1 MDDSRFT
8 AARPS
13 FWRRAAALT
22 PDRAWRG
29 APPRARHRLK
39 VIGYAAAGA
48 VLAGGLAA
56 GCSSSSGGSGN
67 ASSPITICEI
77 GATSGPF
84 AQLGVDD
91 ELGATA
97 WAAMVNKSG
106 GVLGHKVTL
115 VPENDASDPA
125 TAAALVHKCV
135 TQVRANFIFGPEETS
150 TASAAIPIANQLQ
163 EVLLGW
169 QSGWTGQ
176 GISDANLHSY
186 SFPGIGNV
194 FFADDLATITQLV
207 VPRHYTRVAVIEDNA
222 PGGLGNTQYVQ
233 SLASKYGYQVV
244 ASQITNPGA
253 TDDTPQALDLLK
265 ANPQIIIL
273 GLIPGPDTITF
284 LKAVRAQNPTIP
296 ISECSG
302 CATSTFVAATGG
314 AAAMQNVYLIGTPEN
329 VLSAVPSTSASA
341 PALADT
347 KAYIAAMKAAG
358 LGSATDIDEGGEGWD
373 TGRELAA
380 AIGTAKSVSPG
391 DVKNALEHQTLVTGG
406 IQCYFWQR
414 SPSDY
419 GNITQIDSAVVTV
432 GAGGSFNVLPQAG
445 S

>member
-1 MDDSRFT
+1 MDDSRF
-8 AARPS
+8 AYARLFFRKP
-13 FWRRAAALT
+13 
-22 PDRAWRG
+22 
-29 APPRARHRLK
+29 H
-39 VIGYAAAGA
+39 A
-48 VLAGGLAA
+48 VLARLPLRPRRLRVVGSAAASAVLVVGVAA
-56 GCSSSSGGSGN
+56 GCGSSGGGGGTS

-77 GATSGPF
+77 AATSGPF

-97 WAAMVNKSG
+97 WAAMVNKTG

-115 VPENDASDPA
+115 VQENDASDPA

-135 TQVRANFIFGPEETS
+135 TQVHANFIFGPEETS
-150 TASAAIPIANQLQ
+150 TSSAAIPVANQLQ

-176 GISDANLHSY
+176 GISNANLTSY

-194 FFADDLATITQLV
+194 FFADDLATITQLI

-222 PGGLGNTQYVQ
+222 PGGLGNTQYMQ

-244 ASQITNPGA
+244 ASQTTNPGA
-253 TDDTPQALDLLK
+253 TDDTPQALNLLK
-265 ANPQIIIL
+265 ANPQIIVL

-284 LKAVRAQNPTIP
+284 IKAVRAQNPTIP

-302 CATSTFVAATGG
+302 CATSTFVNAVGG
-314 AAAMQNVYLIGTPEN
+314 ASAMQDVYLIGTPEN
-329 VLSAVPSTSASA
+329 VLSAIPSTSATA
-341 PALADT
+341 AGLADT
-347 KAYIAAMKAAG
+347 KAYIAAMQADG
-358 LGSATDIDEGGEGWD
+358 LGSANDISEGGEGWD

-380 AIGTAKSVSPG
+380 AITTAKSISPG
-391 DVKNALEHQTLVTGG
+391 DVKNALQHQTLVTGG
-406 IQCYFWQR
+406 IQVYYWQR
-414 SPSDY
+414 SPSNY
-419 GNITQIDSAVVTV
+419 ANITQIDSAVVTA
-432 GAGGSFNVLPQAG
+432 GANGTFNVLPHVG

>member
-1 MDDSRFT
+1 MDDSRFA
-8 AARPS
+8 AARLFFRKPH
-13 FWRRAAALT
+13 AAAAKL
-22 PDRAWRG
+22 PLRSR
-29 APPRARHRLK
+29 RLR
-39 VIGYAAAGA
+39 VVSSAAASA
-48 VLAGGLAA
+48 VLVAGVAA
-56 GCSSSSGGSGN
+56 GCSSGGGGGS

-84 AQLGVDD
+84 SQLGVDD

-97 WAAMVNKSG
+97 WANMVNKG
-106 GVLGHKVTL
+106 GGILGHKVTL

-135 TQVRANFIFGPEETS
+135 TQVHANFIFGPEETS
-150 TASAAIPIANQLQ
+150 TASAAVPVANQLQ

-176 GISDANLHSY
+176 GISNANLQSY

-194 FFADDLATITQLV
+194 FFADDLATITQLI

-222 PGGLGNTQYVQ
+222 PGGLGNTQYMQ

-244 ASQITNPGA
+244 ASQVTTPGA
-253 TDDTPQALDLLK
+253 TDDTPQALNLLK
-265 ANPQIIIL
+265 ANPQIIVL

-284 LKAVRAQNPTIP
+284 IKAVRAQDPTIP

-302 CATSTFVAATGG
+302 CATSTFVNAVGG
-314 AAAMQNVYLIGTPEN
+314 ATAMQDVYLIGTPEN
-329 VLSAVPSTSASA
+329 VLSAIPSTSATSA
-341 PALADT
+341 GLTDT
-347 KAYIAAMKAAG
+347 KAYIAAMKADGMGA
-358 LGSATDIDEGGEGWD
+358 ANQIAEGGEGWD

-380 AIGTAKSVSPG
+380 AITTAKSVSPG
-391 DVKNALEHQTLVTGG
+391 DVKNALQHQTLVTGG
-406 IQCYFWQR
+406 IQVYYWQR
-414 SPSDY
+414 SPSNY
-419 GNITQIDSAVVTV
+419 ANITQIDSAVVTV
-432 GAGGSFNVLPQAG
+432 GANGSFNVLPHVG

>member
-8 AARPS
+8 AARLFFRKPDV
-13 FWRRAAALT
+13 ALT
-22 PDRAWRG
+22 RDRC
-29 APPRARHRLK
+29 RLRRLR
-39 VIGYAAAGA
+39 VLGSAAAGA
-48 VLAGGLAA
+48 VLVAGLAA
-56 GCSSSSGGSGN
+56 GCSSGGGASGSSS
-67 ASSPITICEI
+67 APVVICEI

-84 AQLGVDD
+84 SQLGVDD

-97 WAAMVNKSG
+97 WAAMVNKAG

-135 TQVRANFIFGPEETS
+135 TQVHANFIFGPEETS
-150 TASAAIPIANQLQ
+150 TASAAVPVANQLQ
-163 EVLLGW
+163 EVTLGW

-176 GISDANLHSY
+176 GISTANLQSY

-194 FFADDLATITQLV
+194 FFADDLATITQLI

-233 SLASKYGYQVV
+233 SLASQYGYSVV

-253 TDDTPQALDLLK
+253 TDDTPQVLNLLK
-265 ANPQIIIL
+265 ANPQIIVL

-284 LKAVRAQNPTIP
+284 IKAVRAQNPTIP

-302 CATSTFVAATGG
+302 CATSTFVDAVGG
-314 AAAMQNVYLIGTPEN
+314 ATAMQDVYLIGTPEN
-329 VLSAVPSTSASA
+329 VLSAIPSTSASA
-341 PALADT
+341 PALSDT
-347 KAYIAAMKAAG
+347 QAYIAAMQVAG
-358 LGSATDIDEGGEGWD
+358 LGSANDISEGGEGWD
-373 TGRELAA
+373 TGRELTA
-380 AIGTAKSVSPG
+380 AIEAAKSISPG
-391 DVKNALEHQTLVTGG
+391 AVKSALQHQTLVTGG

-414 SPSDY
+414 TPTNY
-419 GNITQIDSAVVTV
+419 ANITNILSAVVTV
-432 GAGGSFNVLPQAG
+432 GSNGSFNVLPHVG

>member
-1 MDDSRFT
+1 MDDSRF
-8 AARPS
+8 AYARLFFRKP
-13 FWRRAAALT
+13 
-22 PDRAWRG
+22 
-29 APPRARHRLK
+29 H
-39 VIGYAAAGA
+39 A
-48 VLAGGLAA
+48 VLARLPLRSRRLRVVGSAAASAVLVVGVAA
-56 GCSSSSGGSGN
+56 GCGSGGGGGGSS

-77 GATSGPF
+77 AATSGPF

-97 WAAMVNKSG
+97 WAAMVNKAG

-115 VPENDASDPA
+115 VQENDASDPA

-135 TQVRANFIFGPEETS
+135 TQVHANFIFGPEETS
-150 TASAAIPIANQLQ
+150 SSSAAVPVANQLQ

-176 GISDANLHSY
+176 GISNANLTSY

-194 FFADDLATITQLV
+194 FFADDLATITQLI

-222 PGGLGNTQYVQ
+222 PGGLGNTQYMQ

-253 TDDTPQALDLLK
+253 TDDTPQALNLLK
-265 ANPQIIIL
+265 ANPQIIVL

-284 LKAVRAQNPTIP
+284 IKAVRAQNPTIP

-302 CATSTFVAATGG
+302 CATSTFVNAVGG
-314 AAAMQNVYLIGTPEN
+314 ATAMQDVYLIGTPEN
-329 VLSAVPSTSASA
+329 VLSAIPSTSATA
-341 PALADT
+341 AGLADT
-347 KAYIAAMKAAG
+347 KAYIAAMQADG
-358 LGSATDIDEGGEGWD
+358 LSSANDISEGGEGWD

-380 AIGTAKSVSPG
+380 AITTAKSISPG
-391 DVKNALEHQTLVTGG
+391 DVKNALQHQTLVTGG
-406 IQCYFWQR
+406 IQVYYWQR

-419 GNITQIDSAVVTV
+419 ANITQIDSAVVTA
-432 GAGGSFNVLPQAG
+432 GANGSFTVLPHVG

>member
-8 AARPS
+8 SARLFPRNPDAGLARVPS
-13 FWRRAAALT
+13 RMR
-22 PDRAWRG
+22 
-29 APPRARHRLK
+29 RLK
-39 VIGYAAAGA
+39 VLGGAAAG
-48 VLAGGLAA
+48 VLLVAGVAA
-56 GCSSSSGGSGN
+56 GCSSGGGGAS

-77 GATSGPF
+77 AATSGPF
-84 AQLGVDD
+84 AQLGTDD

-106 GVLGHKVTL
+106 GLMGHKVTL
-115 VPENDASDPA
+115 VQENDASDPA

-135 TQVRANFIFGPEETS
+135 TQVHANYIFGPEETS
-150 TASAAIPIANQLQ
+150 TASAAIPVANQLQ

-176 GISDANLHSY
+176 GISNANLTSY

-194 FFADDLATITQLV
+194 FFADDLATITQLI

-222 PGGLGNTQYVQ
+222 PGGLGNTQYMQ

-253 TDDTPQALDLLK
+253 TDDTPQALNLLK
-265 ANPQIIIL
+265 ANPQIIVL

-284 LKAVRAQNPTIP
+284 IKAVRAQNPTIP

-302 CATSTFVAATGG
+302 CAMSTFVNAAGG
-314 AAAMQNVYLIGTPEN
+314 ATAMQDVYLIGTPEN
-329 VLSAVPSTSASA
+329 VLSAIPSTTATA
-341 PALADT
+341 AGLTDT

-358 LGSATDIDEGGEGWD
+358 MGSANQIDEGGEGWD

-380 AIGTAKSVSPG
+380 AITTAKSISPG
-391 DVKNALEHQTLVTGG
+391 DVKNALQHQSLVTGG
-406 IQCYFWQR
+406 IQVYYWQR
-414 SPSDY
+414 SPSNY
-419 GNITQIDSAVVTV
+419 ANITQIDSAMVTV
-432 GAGGSFNVLPQAG
+432 GAGGTFNVLPHVG

>member
-8 AARPS
+8 LAGLFSRNP
-13 FWRRAAALT
+13 AAALAKV
-22 PDRAWRG
+22 PYRMRRLRVLG
-29 APPRARHRLK
+29 AAT
-39 VIGYAAAGA
+39 AGA
-48 VLAGGLAA
+48 LLVAGAAA
-56 GCSSSSGGSGN
+56 GCSSGGGSGGS
-67 ASSPITICEI
+67 SSPVVICEI
-77 GATSGPF
+77 AATSGPF
-84 AQLGVDD
+84 AQLGTND

-97 WAAMVNKSG
+97 WAAMVNKAG
-106 GVLGHKVTL
+106 GLLGHKVTL

-125 TAAALVHKCV
+125 TAASLVHKCV
-135 TQVRANFIFGPEETS
+135 SQVHANFIFGPEETA
-150 TASAAIPIANQLQ
+150 TSAAAVPVANQLQ

-176 GISDANLHSY
+176 GISNANLTSY

-194 FFADDLATITQLV
+194 FFADDLATITQLI

-222 PGGLGNTQYVQ
+222 PGGLGNTQYMQ
-233 SLASKYGYQVV
+233 GLASQYGYQVV
-244 ASQITNPGA
+244 ASQVTTPGA
-253 TDDTPQALDLLK
+253 TDDTPQALNLLK
-265 ANPQIIIL
+265 ANPQIIVL

-302 CATSTFVAATGG
+302 CATSTFVNAVGG
-314 AAAMQNVYLIGTPEN
+314 PTAMQDVYMIGTPEN
-329 VLSAVPSTSASA
+329 VLSAVPSTSASSA
-341 PALADT
+341 GLADT
-347 KAYIAAMKAAG
+347 RAYIAAMKAAG
-358 LGSATDIDEGGEGWD
+358 MGTANQIDEGGEGWD

-380 AIGTAKSVSPG
+380 AIATAKSIAPG

-406 IQCYFWQR
+406 IQVYYWQR

-419 GNITQIDSAVVTV
+419 ANITQIYSAVVTV
-432 GAGGSFNVLPQAG
+432 GADGSFNVLPHVG